1 MASSVGD
8 SARQGGAKGLPRSLE
23 GLVDGID
30 RGEGVSYGLYQLS
43 GNQDI
48 NVTAPNHIQFDQE
61 LQVSADMVGSLSVGT
76 AQQLGI
82 VTLPA
87 GKVWECEAA
96 FSWFG
101 DDGNAQLCCSMFDL
115 LAGAVFGVG
124 GFQRPLSAIAGANSN
139 HSPQGKGFIDTRE
152 RSGIVTIEFRI
163 LSGGQVDTIFAG
175 TTSTG
180 PTWLKVRSI

>member
-1 MASSVGD
+1 MSPRADSVFR
-8 SARQGGAKGLPRSLE
+8 SRQMDGRN
-23 GLVDGID
+23 VDT
-30 RGEGVSYGLYQLS
+30 SFGLYQLS
-43 GNQDI
+43 GNQDA
-48 NVTAPNHIQFDQE
+48 NQTAPNHIQLDQE
-61 LQVSADMVGSLSVGT
+61 LQVSADLVGSLSTGT

-87 GKVWECEAA
+87 GKLWEAEAS

-101 DDGNAQLCCSMFDL
+101 DDGNAQLCCAIFDL
-115 LAGAVFGVG
+115 LASAQIGVG
-124 GFQRPLSAIAGANSN
+124 GFERPMAAVAGQFSN
-139 HSPQGKGFIDTRE
+139 HSNQCKGFIDTRE
-152 RSGIVTIEFRI
+152 RAGIVTVELRI